1 MPACPPDSTLD
12 LGGNHLCYF
21 AYVDKGVISGNTLSR
36 PPFGRHALRLCG
48 LSETQITNNVYIS
61 NNRISGWIDPIATGD
76 AHNGGGKNYNWLLVH
91 FAPNEN
97 SLKPAENIVFENNT
111 VVDGQCLLNV
121 GSAENVEIR
130 DNLFSTV
137 DASDVPRF
145 LIGSIHGYDRKPSK
159 NIRITGNLITSS
171 SATSKSPI
179 LRISN
184 YTGEAYNDQTQHEV
198 LAFNGNT
205 IFMANPQAAYLSVGA
220 KTQPLLGAVSTDHNL
235 LYRANDASA
244 VLISP
249 ADYYKL
255 AQWRLLSG
263 NDVQSNVET
272 TPQVPVPGFISA
284 PRWISAGPL
293 TVTYGAAQ
301 DFSGSGIKAV
311 RLWAQRGDGLWFDTG
326 LSSTHPEGTF
336 TFQGFTGPD
345 PYQFAL
351 AVEDHLGVT
360 SFTPSGAG
368 QLARTI
374 YAGPPAVPDIMPPS
388 TGTISAPAQATSG
401 PIVISYAGAADNSG
415 GSGLRQIRLWA
426 RKGLQGAWNDTG
438 LYASS
443 PTGAFSY
450 EGMTGN
456 DSYYFALRAVDNSG
470 NTSPAPTG
478 NGNAS
483 TVFEAPLPSA
493 TDKLLHLPMN
503 DDPAQGARDVS
514 SLAQN
519 GICSGATA
527 PASSPE
533 GRFDAAYAFDGADDY
548 IGVNHLAGHVSNAFS
563 LTLWI
568 KAPPIY
574 MYASSAS
581 NRKGSLLG
589 INSSTGANLFALYVG
604 GNAASINNKLCV
616 LDGGTN
622 TFVAPTPVTVADDAW
637 HFIAYTS
644 DGSTGYVYVDGF
656 LMSSHA
662 VNYKLA
668 ASNQWSI
675 GQEFDGTTMN
685 HFFQG
690 LMDEYAVWNRV
701 LSQQE
706 ISLLFANAP
715 AWVDTSILSAG
726 TLTIPAFA
734 SGTSITLSYAGASGG
749 SNGLKRVRLYVRK
762 DSGSWVDTGQTQIAS
777 SGTFSYAPTGGDG
790 RYYFAAVSED
800 HAGNASLSPSGNGSA
815 NTAYDASA
823 PTVGGATSPDYA
835 RTSPITVSYT
845 GASDAG
851 GSGLKQVRLWV
862 RKDAGSWLDTGQ
874 TNGAS
879 SGSFSYAASSGKGT
893 YYFGVQAEDQAGN
906 VSAAP
911 SGSGSDATVYDDVL
925 PVMGKTTPPAYA
937 NATPLVVSYSG
948 SGDADSGLAEVRLWA
963 KKGSGA
969 WTDTGLTL
977 GSGSGSFSYAASGAG
992 AYAFA
997 LQATDK
1003 AGNKTAVPTGVG
1015 DGSTVLDTTAPSAGA
1030 LTVPAT
1036 ASSVPI
1042 TVSYSGVSDA
1052 GGSGLKQVTLWVLK
1066 AGATVW
1072 QDTGLSG
1079 TAASGT
1085 FSFSGFSGSGSYYF
1099 ALQSED
1105 KAGNLSASP
1114 SGQGQASTQ
1123 YSATFVP
1130 GTATAPAYTKTSPIT
1145 VSYAG
1150 ASATATSVTLW
1161 VKKGTSGAW
1170 TSTGLTATGVSGT
1183 FSFSG
1188 FAGDDSYSFATQAQT
1203 AAGGKTATP
1212 AGSGDTTTVFDT
1224 TAPTGGKLTSPTFT
1238 RTVPFTVTYSGA
1250 TDAGSGLKAVRLW
1263 VKVGFNGAWTDTGLS
1278 STAETGSFSFTS
1290 TQTDIFFFYLQAE
1303 DNAGNKSSTPTD
1315 AIVFRKQ

>member
-1 MPACPPDSTLD
+1 NSTATHTLVTGCRLALLDSTLD

-61 NNRISGWIDPIATGD
+61 NNRISGWIDPISTGD

-184 YTGEAYNDQTQHEV
+184 YTGEAYNSQTQHEA

-235 LYRANDASA
+235 LYRSNDANA

-374 YAGPPAVPDIMPPS
+374 YTGPPTVPDIMPPS
-388 TGTISAPAQATSG
+388 AGTISAPAQATSG

-443 PTGAFSY
+443 PTGSFSY

-456 DSYYFALRAVDNSG
+456 DTYYFSLRAVDNSG
-470 NTSPAPTG
+470 NTSPVPTG

-604 GNAASINNKLCV
+604 GNSASINNKLCV

-675 GQEFDGTTMN
+675 GQEFDGTAMN

-734 SGTSITLSYAGASGG
+734 SGTSIALSYAGASGG
-749 SNGLKRVRLYVRK
+749 SNGLKRVRLYARK
-762 DSGSWVDTGQTQIAS
+762 DSGSWVD
-777 SGTFSYAPTGGDG
+777 
-790 RYYFAAVSED
+790 
-800 HAGNASLSPSGNGSA
+800 
-815 NTAYDASA
+815 
-823 PTVGGATSPDYA
+823 
-835 RTSPITVSYT
+835 
-845 GASDAG
+845 
-851 GSGLKQVRLWV
+851 
-862 RKDAGSWLDTGQ
+862 
-874 TNGAS
+874 
-879 SGSFSYAASSGKGT
+879 
-893 YYFGVQAEDQAGN
+893 
-906 VSAAP
+906 
-911 SGSGSDATVYDDVL
+911 
-925 PVMGKTTPPAYA
+925 
-937 NATPLVVSYSG
+937 
-948 SGDADSGLAEVRLWA
+948 
-963 KKGSGA
+963 
-969 WTDTGLTL
+969 
-977 GSGSGSFSYAASGAG
+977 
-992 AYAFA
+992 
-997 LQATDK
+997 
-1003 AGNKTAVPTGVG
+1003 
-1015 DGSTVLDTTAPSAGA
+1015 
-1030 LTVPAT
+1030 
-1036 ASSVPI
+1036 
-1042 TVSYSGVSDA
+1042 
-1052 GGSGLKQVTLWVLK
+1052 
-1066 AGATVW
+1066 
-1072 QDTGLSG
+1072 
-1079 TAASGT
+1079 
-1085 FSFSGFSGSGSYYF
+1085 
-1099 ALQSED
+1099 
-1105 KAGNLSASP
+1105 
-1114 SGQGQASTQ
+1114 
-1123 YSATFVP
+1123 
-1130 GTATAPAYTKTSPIT
+1130 
-1145 VSYAG
+1145 
-1150 ASATATSVTLW
+1150 
-1161 VKKGTSGAW
+1161 
-1170 TSTGLTATGVSGT
+1170 
-1183 FSFSG
+1183 
-1188 FAGDDSYSFATQAQT
+1188 
-1203 AAGGKTATP
+1203 
-1212 AGSGDTTTVFDT
+1212 
-1224 TAPTGGKLTSPTFT
+1224 
-1238 RTVPFTVTYSGA
+1238 
-1250 TDAGSGLKAVRLW
+1250 
-1263 VKVGFNGAWTDTGLS
+1263 
-1278 STAETGSFSFTS
+1278 
-1290 TQTDIFFFYLQAE
+1290 
-1303 DNAGNKSSTPTD
+1303 
-1315 AIVFRKQ
+1315 